1 MFIQRFFHQLW
12 ELLPQKQKIN
22 RQFFLDAADEIES
35 HMLRSKEL
43 DYQNLWQ
50 TLTLNQKRTI
60 KLILLSGGRKM
71 FSALNLAKAG
81 ISATSILDRALKS
94 LIAKEVIYRNE
105 HYCLYDVLFE
115 KWLKKR
121 LSY

>member
-1 MFIQRFFHQLW
+1 
-12 ELLPQKQKIN
+12 
-22 RQFFLDAADEIES
+22 
-35 HMLRSKEL
+35 MLQAKEL

-60 KLILLSGGRKM
+60 KLILVSGGKKI
-71 FSALNLAKAG
+71 FSTINLARAG

-94 LIAKEVIYRNE
+94 LVAKDVIYKNG

>member
-1 MFIQRFFHQLW
+1 MGAS
-12 ELLPQKQKIN
+12 PPKAK
-22 RQFFLDAADEIES
+22 
-35 HMLRSKEL
+35 
-43 DYQNLWQ
+43 
-50 TLTLNQKRTI
+50 NQP
-60 KLILLSGGRKM
+60 
-71 FSALNLAKAG
+71 
-81 ISATSILDRALKS
+81 SILDRALKS